1 MPVNEEREK
10 KEKEEEE
17 EGKRQSFFQH
27 IKQRMCPKEKIAET
41 TTVATAVA
49 AEGEEDRIESRSV
62 FS

>member
-10 KEKEEEE
+10 KEKEEE